1 MLIYSDMLRRIVGAK
16 ESMKMTTLLR
26 QMLAGKNIVVA
37 PGAHDALTAKII
49 EQVGFGA
56 VYMTGY
62 GQAASHLGK
71 PDVGL
76 LTMTEMLSRAA
87 NIVEAVNVPVI
98 ADADTGFGNAV
109 NVMRTVREYEKA
121 GVAAIQLED
130 QVAPKKCGHMTGR
143 QVVSKEEMV
152 GKIKAAVDVRKDSD
166 FMIIA
171 RTDARTVHGIGEAL
185 ERAKAYEEAG
195 ADILFVES
203 PESIEEMKQ
212 ITSSFNVPV
221 LANMVEGGR
230 TPFLPAQELEALGYE
245 LVIFP
250 TASTYLVTKAVS
262 RLMTVLKQTGTTASL
277 IPEMITFEQFND
289 LIGLTKIREIE
300 NMYVK
305 GN

>member
-1 MLIYSDMLRRIVGAK
+1 MRK
-16 ESMKMTTLLR
+16 TTMLR
-26 QMLAGKNIVVA
+26 QMMTGKQIVVA

-49 EQVGFGA
+49 EQVGFSA

-76 LTMTEMLSRAA
+76 LTLTEMVARAS

-109 NVMRTVREYEKA
+109 NVMRTLREYEKA

-152 GKIKAAVDVRKDSD
+152 GKIKAAADVRTDPD
-166 FMIIA
+166 LMIIA

-195 ADILFVES
+195 ADILFIES
-203 PESIEEMKQ
+203 PESVEEMKQ
-212 ITSSFNVPV
+212 ITTSFKVPV

-230 TPFLPAQELEALGYE
+230 TPFLPVQDLQGLGYD

-250 TASTYLVTKAVS
+250 TASTYLVTKALT
-262 RLMTVLKQTGTTASL
+262 RLMTVLKDTGTTASL
-277 IPEMITFEQFND
+277 IPEMITFEEFND

-300 NMYVK
+300 SIYVK

>member
-1 MLIYSDMLRRIVGAK
+1 M
-16 ESMKMTTLLR
+16 LR
-26 QMLAGKNIVVA
+26 QMMTGKQIVVA

-49 EQVGFGA
+49 EQVGFSA

-76 LTMTEMLSRAA
+76 LTLTEMVARAS

-109 NVMRTVREYEKA
+109 NVMRTLREYEKA

-152 GKIKAAVDVRKDSD
+152 GKIKAAADVRTDPD
-166 FMIIA
+166 LMIIA

-195 ADILFVES
+195 ADILFIES
-203 PESIEEMKQ
+203 PESVEEMKQ
-212 ITSSFNVPV
+212 ITTSFKVPA

-230 TPFLPAQELEALGYE
+230 TPFLPVQDLQGLGYD

-250 TASTYLVTKAVS
+250 TASTYLVTKALT
-262 RLMTVLKQTGTTASL
+262 RLMTVLKDTGTTASL
-277 IPEMITFEQFND
+277 IPEMITFEEFND

-300 NMYVK
+300 SMYVK

>member
-1 MLIYSDMLRRIVGAK
+1 
-16 ESMKMTTLLR
+16 MKQTSVLR
-26 QMLAGKNIVVA
+26 QLLAKDGIVVA

-49 EQVGFGA
+49 EKTGFPA

-76 LTMTEMLSRAA
+76 LTMSEMVARAA

-121 GVAAIQLED
+121 GVAAIQFED

-143 QVVSKEEMV
+143 QVVSVEEMA
-152 GKIKAAVDVRKDSD
+152 GKIKAAADARRDSELV
-166 FMIIA
+166 IIA
-171 RTDARTVHGIGEAL
+171 RTDARTVHGIEEAIS
-185 ERAKAYEEAG
+185 RAKAYEAAG
-195 ADILFVES
+195 ADLLFIES
-203 PESIEEMKQ
+203 PESIEEMQK
-212 ITSSFNVPV
+212 ITASFTVPL

-230 TPFLPAQELEALGYE
+230 TPLLPVQALGDIGYK

-250 TASTYLVTKAVS
+250 TASTYTMARAIT
-262 RLMTVLKQTGTTASL
+262 RLMHNLKETGTTAGML
-277 IPEMITFEQFND
+277 EQMVTFSEFNE
-289 LIGLTKIREIE
+289 LIGLSHIREYE
-300 NMYVK
+300 NEYVK
-305 GN
+305 

>member
-1 MLIYSDMLRRIVGAK
+1 M
-16 ESMKMTTLLR
+16 LR
-26 QMLAGKNIVVA
+26 QMMTGNRIVVA

-49 EQVGFGA
+49 EQVGFSA

-76 LTMTEMLSRAA
+76 LTLTEMVARAS

-109 NVMRTVREYEKA
+109 NVMRTLREYEKA

-152 GKIKAAVDVRKDSD
+152 GKIKAAADVRTDPD
-166 FMIIA
+166 LMIIA

-185 ERAKAYEEAG
+185 ERAKTYEEAG
-195 ADILFVES
+195 ADILFIES
-203 PESIEEMKQ
+203 PETVEEMKQ
-212 ITSSFNVPV
+212 ITSSFKVPV

-230 TPFLPAQELEALGYE
+230 TPFLPVQELQDFGYD

-250 TASTYLVTKAVS
+250 TASTYLAAKALT
-262 RLMTVLKQTGTTASL
+262 RLMNVLKETGTTASL
-277 IPEMITFEQFND
+277 LGEMITFEEFNE
-289 LIGLTKIREIE
+289 LIGLTKIRELE
-300 NMYVK
+300 NIYVK

>member
-1 MLIYSDMLRRIVGAK
+1 M
-16 ESMKMTTLLR
+16 LR
-26 QMLAGKNIVVA
+26 QMMTGKQIVVA

-49 EQVGFGA
+49 EQVGFSA

-76 LTMTEMLSRAA
+76 LTLTEMVARAS

-109 NVMRTVREYEKA
+109 NVMRTLREYEKA

-152 GKIKAAVDVRKDSD
+152 GKIKAAADVRTDPD
-166 FMIIA
+166 LMIIA

-195 ADILFVES
+195 ADILFIES
-203 PESIEEMKQ
+203 PESVEEMKQ
-212 ITSSFNVPV
+212 ITTSFKVPV

-230 TPFLPAQELEALGYE
+230 TPFLPVQDLQGLGYD

-250 TASTYLVTKAVS
+250 TASTYLVTKALT
-262 RLMTVLKQTGTTASL
+262 RLMTVLKDTGTTASL
-277 IPEMITFEQFND
+277 IPEMITFEEFND

>member
-1 MLIYSDMLRRIVGAK
+1 M
-16 ESMKMTTLLR
+16 SMKQTSVLR
-26 QMLAGKNIVVA
+26 QLLAGKGIVVA

-49 EQVGFGA
+49 EKTGFPA

-76 LTMTEMLSRAA
+76 LTMSEMVARAA
-87 NIVEAVNVPVI
+87 NIVEAVNIPVI

-143 QVVSKEEMV
+143 QVVPQAEMV
-152 GKIKAAVDVRKDSD
+152 GKIKAAVDARRGEDLL
-166 FMIIA
+166 IIA
-171 RTDARTVHGIGEAL
+171 RTDARTVHGIEEAL
-185 ERAKAYEEAG
+185 ARGKAYEEAG
-195 ADILFVES
+195 ADILFIES
-203 PESIEEMKQ
+203 PESLEEMKK
-212 ITSSFNVPV
+212 ITAVFKVPV

-230 TPFLPAQELEALGYE
+230 TPLLPVNELAALGYK

-250 TASTYLVTKAVS
+250 TASTYTMARAMTS
-262 RLMTVLKQTGTTASL
+262 LMESLRETGTTAG
-277 IPEMITFEQFND
+277 MMAQMVTFTEFNE
-289 LIGLTKIREIE
+289 LIGLPAIRELE
-300 NMYVK
+300 STYVK
-305 GN
+305 